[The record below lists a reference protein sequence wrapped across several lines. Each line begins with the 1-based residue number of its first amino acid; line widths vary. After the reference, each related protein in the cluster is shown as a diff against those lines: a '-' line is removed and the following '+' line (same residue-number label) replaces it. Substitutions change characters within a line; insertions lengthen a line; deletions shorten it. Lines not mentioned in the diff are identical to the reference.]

1 MATAEGKGVNRS
13 WEETE
18 DGGSRAG
25 GHGKEFGPHCG
36 QWEGRLDGTVSFGDP
51 QCPQQDQGVQ

>member
-1 MATAEGKGVNRS
+1 MATAEGRGANRS

-25 GHGKEFGPHCG
+25 GHGKEFGPCRG
-36 QWEGRLDGTVSFGDP
+36 QWEGRLDGTVLFGDP
-51 QCPQQDQGVQ
+51 Q